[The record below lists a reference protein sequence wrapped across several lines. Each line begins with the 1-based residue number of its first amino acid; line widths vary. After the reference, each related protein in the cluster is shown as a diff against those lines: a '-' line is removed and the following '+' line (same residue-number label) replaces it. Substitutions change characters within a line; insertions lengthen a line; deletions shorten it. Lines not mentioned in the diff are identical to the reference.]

1 MTTQYAFVTADAFNH
16 ADRLLHLG
24 ALRHAAELHEAALAT
39 ALLTEYPM
47 SATILRTLDLKRHL
61 EWDADGIVVRIVL
74 AEDETKNHRRLGF
87 ALSEDLST
95 RVKRHARV
103 SRAHLRSS
111 PNSTALFPG
120 HGKMR
125 LLRGHVLRPATDH
138 AADPTRG
145 MIYGCGKRADHSVT
159 AARARNGQE
168 GAVDWRSKC
177 VPVVTHGRR
186 RLLTK

>member
-1 MTTQYAFVTADAFNH
+1 
-16 ADRLLHLG
+16 
-24 ALRHAAELHEAALAT
+24 
-39 ALLTEYPM
+39 M

-168 GAVDWRSKC
+168 GAVVLAIEVRAGGHTWPPAPTDEMMRPCMRIERGGLRCFFGHRK
-177 VPVVTHGRR
+177 
-186 RLLTK
+186 